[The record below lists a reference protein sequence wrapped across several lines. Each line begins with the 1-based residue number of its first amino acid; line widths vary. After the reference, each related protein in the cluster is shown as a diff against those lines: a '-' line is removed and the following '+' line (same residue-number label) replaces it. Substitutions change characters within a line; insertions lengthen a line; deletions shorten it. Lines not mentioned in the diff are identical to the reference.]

1 MMKAYI
7 QPITEIHGAELSQI
21 IMNSKLDMWD
31 DLGEEGQFSNTFGCE
46 GDKILDAIEQEKWDK
61 F

>member
-7 QPITEIHGAELSQI
+7 QPITEIHAAELSQI

-31 DLGEEGQFSNTFGCE
+31 DLGEEGQFSNTFGFE
-46 GDKILDAIEQEKWDK
+46 GDKKLDEIEQEKWDK

>member
-1 MMKAYI
+1 MMKTYI
-7 QPITEIHGAELSQI
+7 QPITEIHAAELSQI

-31 DLGEEGQFSNTFGCE
+31 DLGEEGQFSNTFGFE
-46 GDKILDAIEQEKWDK
+46 GDKKLDEIEQEKWDK